1 MAELKFISTIR
12 ATASQVRDDAK
23 VYISR
28 VYGRAGTLFTEASP
42 FAQILG
48 VLTEIQELI
57 LFYLEDA
64 VVEQNIYTAQHSE
77 SIYGMSRLTGHD
89 ATRGFAATGE
99 IEFRWKPGVD
109 FDKISG
115 TGITIDNRA
124 ELKFDLNG
132 LTYTL
137 LTSKDRFRLEKSNNT
152 VISTAII
159 QGKFESQTFTGEG
172 EALQSYN
179 IQIKGL
185 SDHSKINVSVNGE
198 VWTKQQSLY
207 DLQRDEKGYLV
218 KTGIS
223 GGLDLYFGNTAFG
236 MAPALGS
243 KIEVEYVVH
252 DGKKGNLDDS
262 NDLTLKWQATG
273 VDSLGESHDLN
284 NFLDLTVTSSPKMGT
299 DKENTQFTKIMTP
312 LASKSF
318 VLATP
323 DNYEYFLSRYGIFS
337 YLDAYNTTDDQYLDD
352 DNVIY
357 IFAIPDVRKKL
368 SKNQDYFSIPQEE
381 MFFDQNE
388 YDKMHTVLQ
397 DSGQQMVTTEVV
409 FVKPK
414 IRKYSMDVNVRFFE
428 GFTKDEIS
436 SEIRSK
442 IDEYLLNIT
451 RRDKLP
457 KSDIIYILE
466 EIEGID
472 AVNVKFISETEETAR
487 RLGYFESKIVTV
499 VPQDPVTLENVGN
512 GKQKYV
518 FFKRIEDVSTV
529 TVDEKTIIPET
540 VVGLDRWG
548 DIIMEK
554 EEVAVFRGGWQDRD
568 GDEIVDDVL
577 VNAEA
582 ALSINFEGDPV
593 PRTIYTRL
601 QAGDRKALKKS

>member
-1 MAELKFISTIR
+1 MAELKFLSTLR
-12 ATASQVRDDAK
+12 TTATQIKDDAR

-28 VYGRAGTLFTEASP
+28 IYGRAGTLFTEASP
-42 FAQILG
+42 FAQILS
-48 VLTEIQELI
+48 VMSEIQELI

-64 VVEQNIYTAQHSE
+64 IVEQNIYTAQHVE

-115 TGITIDNRA
+115 SGITIDSRA

-137 LTSKDRFRLEKSNNT
+137 LTDKDRFRLEKSNST
-152 VISTAII
+152 KISTAII
-159 QGKFESQTFTGEG
+159 QGKFQTQSFTGDG
-172 EALQSYN
+172 EPLQSIN
-179 IQIKGL
+179 VQTAGL
-185 SDHSKINVSVNGE
+185 SDHSKITVSVNGE
-198 VWTKQQSLY
+198 VWTKQESLY
-207 DLQRDEKGYLV
+207 DLHRDEKAYLV

-223 GGLDLYFGNTAFG
+223 GGLDVYFGNTAFG
-236 MAPALGS
+236 MRPPVGS

-252 DGKKGNLDDS
+252 DGKKGNIDDS
-262 NDLTLKWQATG
+262 NDLTLKWMAQG
-273 VDSLGESHDLN
+273 EDSVGEQHDLN
-284 NFLDLTVTSSPKMGT
+284 NFLDITVTSSPKMGT
-299 DKENTQFTKIMTP
+299 DRESTQFTKIMTP

-337 YLDAYNTTDDQYLDD
+337 YLDAYNTTEDQYLDD

-368 SKNQDYFSIPQEE
+368 AKNQDYFSIPQEE
-381 MFFDQNE
+381 MFFDDQE
-388 YDKMHTVLQ
+388 YEKMRKVLQ

-436 SEIRSK
+436 NAIRSK
-442 IDEYLLNIT
+442 IDEYLLNVT

-457 KSDIIYILE
+457 KSDIVYILE

-472 AVNVKFISETEETAR
+472 AVNVRFISETEETAR
-487 RLGYFESKIVTV
+487 RLGYFESKTVQV
-499 VPQDPVTLENVGN
+499 VPQEPVTLENVGN

-518 FFKRIEDVSTV
+518 FFKRIEEINTV
-529 TVDEKTIIPET
+529 EVDETTVIPEE

-577 VNAEA
+577 INAEA
-582 ALSINFEGDPV
+582 ALSINFEGEAV

-601 QAGDRKALKKS
+601 QAGNRKALK